1 MKNNFGFFLPADVV
15 KAKDDKTG
23 EEKMQIAGIAS
34 TTDEDTDEEILLP
47 SGFDLSYFT
56 NNGFINWHHRQKDK
70 PSAIIGEPSAASIVN
85 GGKQMKVVCD
95 LYNTPLAREVYDL
108 GVVLQ
113 TQSKTGRRLGFSIE
127 GKVLE
132 RDKNNP
138 KIVTKA
144 AITGCAITYQ
154 PKNGSTIA
162 EIVKADG
169 TTPDPDLSVDMEGLM
184 EDLALLGQ
192 DAGQEILKACEYDM
206 KKDVSEDLDKQN
218 FETDEDAE
226 KKEDEIEEEEKD
238 KEKEVEK
245 DLTAGSESGRALQTE
260 SLDGELKDGRSPFL
274 SKAQLQDFMDHSGIE
289 VDIEDFISF
298 IYKAN
303 NFDMA
308 TMTTYAAPKITKDDL
323 EKAMELLEKA
333 GSYKAE
339 EQPDEMEPD
348 EDDEDD
354 EDDKVEKA
362 SEAALL
368 SQSHSVGD
376 SIEKAIQTL
385 ASNYAEGF
393 GALKTLIKGMS
404 EEIAEVK
411 EQNTLLK
418 AQVDELNNAPA
429 AQRKSLRPGSTKAIE
444 KSFDNDLEKGGQGG
458 EKTLSLSQEKGKVVA
473 QLELLAFPASGGI
486 NETFAKAMTV
496 FESSSHLEPLAA
508 EALRAKGFTLLN

>member
-1 MKNNFGFFLPADVV
+1 
-15 KAKDDKTG
+15 
-23 EEKMQIAGIAS
+23 
-34 TTDEDTDEEILLP
+34 
-47 SGFDLSYFT
+47 
-56 NNGFINWHHRQKDK
+56 
-70 PSAIIGEPSAASIVN
+70 
-85 GGKQMKVVCD
+85 
-95 LYNTPLAREVYDL
+95 
-108 GVVLQ
+108 
-113 TQSKTGRRLGFSIE
+113 
-127 GKVLE
+127 
-132 RDKNNP
+132 
-138 KIVTKA
+138 
-144 AITGCAITYQ
+144 
-154 PKNGSTIA
+154 
-162 EIVKADG
+162 
-169 TTPDPDLSVDMEGLM
+169 
-184 EDLALLGQ
+184 
-192 DAGQEILKACEYDM
+192 
-206 KKDVSEDLDKQN
+206 
-218 FETDEDAE
+218 
-226 KKEDEIEEEEKD
+226 
-238 KEKEVEK
+238 
-245 DLTAGSESGRALQTE
+245 
-260 SLDGELKDGRSPFL
+260 
-274 SKAQLQDFMDHSGIE
+274 
-289 VDIEDFISF
+289 
-298 IYKAN
+298 
-303 NFDMA
+303 
-308 TMTTYAAPKITKDDL
+308 
-323 EKAMELLEKA
+323 
-333 GSYKAE
+333 
-339 EQPDEMEPD
+339 MEPD

-429 AQRKSLRPGSTKAIE
+429 AQRKSLRPGSAKVIE